1 MAITIKINSI
11 DRTANIDAR
20 SLSIVDELGS
30 ANTASFEFICN
41 DVSDAPV
48 TGQDILIEEGSNKL
62 FAGRVLSKDETFYP
76 PNQLKYRVECID
88 YSRDLNKKLV
98 VESYLDELSGNIIKD
113 IIDKY
118 TSGITYTNVADGLT
132 ITRIAFD
139 YITVA
144 EAIQQIADASGYYWY
159 VDYDKDL
166 HFFAKTDKP
175 ASFQLDD
182 DQDYYKELIINTDI
196 SQLRNRVYVKSSK
209 YETSDFTEKFIADGV
224 VEEWEI
230 TYEPNPLPQ
239 PTAKLN
245 DVAKTVGWD
254 GVDNPAEYDFMLNAT
269 TKILTPG
276 TSTTISADDEIIIS
290 YGADEPI
297 MIKWDDEESIEA
309 VKAIEGGDGIFEHCI
324 VNNNIDSK
332 DWAIDVAKAD
342 LLENANPVI
351 QGTFITNQ
359 SDVRSG
365 QIITLDSVK
374 RGITEDFLIQQ
385 VELARVDAFPLPGSA
400 NKPYKPAASATIGYK
415 PAASAEIPYKPP
427 VDAGSVV
434 YYVYEV
440 TIATKLKGLE
450 DLLKALLYKTNES
463 IKRDTEAPETPS
475 GLSLSTGI
483 GELTQATLS
492 WLKASWDANTEDD
505 LSHYELK
512 YKRTAYSDFGYVT
525 TTNTSFLWTGLEQNV
540 EYEVYIRAVDIFG
553 NRSEWS
559 SQQTQTTATDEEI
572 PAQVTGAT
580 ATAILSGIKVEW
592 NSVSDNN
599 LAGYIVERQESD
611 NGTTWTA
618 AWVEIVR
625 TEATMWLDLFLTY
638 TKFYR
643 YRITAVTRTGT
654 EGSTSTPT
662 DDSIAPNK
670 AGTNDIVADAITADL
685 IAADAVLA
693 NNIKAGEID
702 TDHLAAGAI
711 TAAKI
716 EADAVTA
723 DKIDV
728 SSLSAI
734 TATLGTVHSGNIY
747 GTRFYVGKGTSEDVY
762 FSDSGIH
769 MYDYTAIATGIGFKY
784 GTSTMFYNL
793 QYSSSTVAQ
802 TIKCGSYY
810 ITLSISS
817 SSLVIPTLLT
827 NRNEFGIVPGG
838 EWFIFRGDGALVL
851 PDVSSNPASL
861 GSNKGGLCS
870 VNGVLKF
877 WNGSAWVN
885 V

>member
-196 SQLRNRVYVKSSK
+196 SQLRNRIYVKSSK

-224 VEEWEI
+224 VEEWGI
-230 TYEPNPLPQ
+230 TYEPNPLPH

-276 TSTTISADDEIIIS
+276 TLTTISADDEIIIS

-324 VNNNIDSK
+324 VNNDIDSK
-332 DWAIDVAKAD
+332 DWAIDIAKAD

-351 QGTFITNQ
+351 HGTFITNQ

-365 QIITLDSVK
+365 QIITLDSTK
-374 RGITEDFLIQQ
+374 RGITQNFLIQQ
-385 VELARVDAFPLPGSA
+385 VELTKVDVIVEYPIIG
-400 NKPYKPAASATIGYK
+400 YKPAASATIGYK
-415 PAASAEIPYKPP
+415 PAASAEIPYRS
-427 VDAGSVV
+427 VDGSGIV

-450 DLLKALLYKTNES
+450 DLLKELLYRSNES

-580 ATAILSGIKVEW
+580 ATAILAGIKVEW
-592 NSVSDNN
+592 NAVSDAN

-611 NGTTWTA
+611 DGTTWTA
-618 AWVEIVR
+618 EWVEIVR

-734 TATLGTVHSGNIY
+734 TATLGSVNSGTITSSQLRLTTSTSYSIY
-747 GTRFYVGKGTSEDVY
+747 FTSSGMYVYDGYSAHGAPSVTFYKSGLKRFGILLGS
-762 FSDSGIH
+762 SASGIYSDTKLALRGGNTEISIVSG
-769 MYDYTAIATGIGFKY
+769 MLQLPSLSSDPTGASAGAICYASGRLKVYDG
-784 GTSTMFYNL
+784 STW
-793 QYSSSTVAQ
+793 
-802 TIKCGSYY
+802 K
-810 ITLSISS
+810 
-817 SSLVIPTLLT
+817 
-827 NRNEFGIVPGG
+827 IV
-838 EWFIFRGDGALVL
+838 
-851 PDVSSNPASL
+851 
-861 GSNKGGLCS
+861 S
-870 VNGVLKF
+870 VG
-877 WNGSAWVN
+877 
-885 V
+885 

>member
-48 TGQDILIEEGSNKL
+48 TGQDVLIEEGSNKL

-196 SQLRNRVYVKSSK
+196 SQLRNRVYVKSSN

-230 TYEPNPLPQ
+230 TYLPNPLPQ

-269 TKILTPG
+269 TKILSLG
-276 TSTTISADDEIIIS
+276 TSTTVSADDEIIIS

-332 DWAIDVAKAD
+332 DWAIDIAKAD

-365 QIITLDSVK
+365 QIITIDSTK
-374 RGITEDFLIQQ
+374 RGITQDFLIQQ
-385 VELARVDAFPLPGSA
+385 VELTRVDVIVEYPTIG
-400 NKPYKPAASATIGYK
+400 YKPAASATIGYK
-415 PAASAEIPYKPP
+415 PAASAEIPYRS
-427 VDAGSVV
+427 VDGSNVI

-450 DLLKALLYKTNES
+450 DLLKELLYKTNES

-505 LSHYELK
+505 FSHYELK

-592 NSVSDNN
+592 DSVSDNN

-611 NGTTWTA
+611 DGTTWTA
-618 AWVEIVR
+618 SWVEIVR

-728 SSLSAI
+728 SSLSAVS
-734 TATLGTVHSGNIY
+734 ATLGSVSSG
-747 GTRFYVGKGTSEDVY
+747 T
-762 FSDSGIH
+762 
-769 MYDYTAIATGIGFKY
+769 
-784 GTSTMFYNL
+784 
-793 QYSSSTVAQ
+793 
-802 TIKCGSYY
+802 
-810 ITLSISS
+810 ISS
-817 SSLVIPTLLT
+817 SKINLTTSTSYSLYFTTSGVYVYDGYSAHGSPSVTFYRSSYKRVGITLGPAGS
-827 NRNEFGIVPGG
+827 GITA
-838 EWFIFRGDGALVL
+838 DTKLVL
-851 PDVSSNPASL
+851 TGGSTQVSISNGVLALPNLSSNPT
-861 GSNKGGLCS
+861 GQYGGICM
-870 VNGVLKF
+870 VGGQLKY
-877 WNGSAWVN
+877 WNGSSWVN
-885 V
+885 A

>member
-41 DVSDAPV
+41 SISDAPV
-48 TGQDILIEEGSNKL
+48 TGQDVLIEEESNKL
-62 FAGRVLSKDETFYP
+62 FAGRVLSKDETFFP

-118 TSGITYTNVADGLT
+118 TSGITYTNVADGPT

-139 YITVA
+139 YVSVA

-276 TSTTISADDEIIIS
+276 TSTTISAGDEIIIS

-309 VKAIEGGDGIFEHCI
+309 VKAIEGGDGIIEHCI

-365 QIITLDSVK
+365 QIITLDSTK
-374 RGITEDFLIQQ
+374 RGITKDFLIQR
-385 VELARVDAFPLPGSA
+385 VELTRVDAFPLPGSA
-400 NKPYKPAASATIGYK
+400 NKPYYKPAASATIGYK
-415 PAASAEIPYKPP
+415 PAASAEIPYKP

-434 YYVYEV
+434 YYVYKV

-450 DLLKALLYKTNES
+450 DLLKELLYKTNES

-505 LSHYELK
+505 FSHYELK

-540 EYEVYIRAVDIFG
+540 EYEVYIRAVDIYG
-553 NRSEWS
+553 NRSNWS
-559 SQQTQTTATDEEI
+559 SQKTLVTATDSET
-572 PAQVTGAT
+572 PAQVTGAV
-580 ATAILSGIKVEW
+580 ASALLAGIKITW
-592 NSVSDNN
+592 NRSSETNI
-599 LAGYIVERQESD
+599 AGYAVERQESD
-611 NGTTWTA
+611 DGTTWTG
-618 AWVEIVR
+618 AWTEIVR
-625 TEATMWLDLFLTY
+625 TDTTMWLDLLLTY
-638 TKFYR
+638 TKYYR
-643 YRITAVTRTGT
+643 YRIKAFTQTGV
-654 EGSTSTPT
+654 EGATSTPT
-662 DDSIAPNK
+662 ADSIKPNK

-685 IAADAVLA
+685 IASNAILA
-693 NNIKAGEID
+693 NHIKAGEID

-711 TAAKI
+711 TADKI
-716 EADAVTA
+716 EAGAITA

-728 SSLSAI
+728 TSLSAI
-734 TATLGTVHSGNIY
+734 TATLGSVS
-747 GTRFYVGKGTSEDVY
+747 
-762 FSDSGIH
+762 SGI
-769 MYDYTAIATGIGFKY
+769 
-784 GTSTMFYNL
+784 
-793 QYSSSTVAQ
+793 
-802 TIKCGSYY
+802 
-810 ITLSISS
+810 ISS
-817 SSLVIPTLLT
+817 SKINLTTSTSYSLYFTTSGVYVYDGYSAHDAPSVTFYKSGLK
-827 NRNEFGIVPGG
+827 RFGILLGPAGSG
-838 EWFIFRGDGALVL
+838 IYSETKLVL
-851 PDVSSNPASL
+851 NGGGTGVSISGGVMTLPNL
-861 GSNKGGLCS
+861 GSNPTGQYGGICM
-870 VNGVLKF
+870 VNGQLKY
-877 WNGSAWVN
+877 WNGSSWVN
-885 V
+885 A